1 MGAEEAQRSI
11 PQLYRVTHLVA
22 SSAQAVPW
30 YCDVDPEVQKSE
42 QAAPA
47 ILKAISSLLK
57 CPNDNFTPENMR
69 YWMTL
74 NLMLY
79 NRVHFK
85 VGVGTAGLPNAIYP
99 LATKYMKG
107 VPNNRGTTD
116 HYNDGEG
123 NTYRNRNIPSARP
136 SWRTLCC

>member
-85 VGVGTAGLPNAIYP
+85 VGVGTAG
-99 LATKYMKG
+99 
-107 VPNNRGTTD
+107 
-116 HYNDGEG
+116 
-123 NTYRNRNIPSARP
+123 S
-136 SWRTLCC
+136 